1 MTNKNKIPVV
11 KKSNNKL
18 PPMENDPLKSF
29 KEFMEEGQ
37 NVGDITDT
45 FLLGELEK
53 EAKKK
58 KNKKLRKKLE
68 SFIGKEKAEGGYI
81 KKYAKGGGVRKARY

>member
-37 NVGDITDT
+37 NEGDITDT
-45 FLLGELEK
+45 FLLEELKK

-68 SFIGKEKAEGGYI
+68 RLMEQEKASRGYI
-81 KKYAKGGGVRKARY
+81 KKYAKGGGVRKVRT

>member
-58 KNKKLRKKLE
+58 KNKKLERLM
-68 SFIGKEKAEGGYI
+68 GKEKEKAKGGYI
-81 KKYAKGGGVRKARY
+81 KKYAHGGGVRKAKF